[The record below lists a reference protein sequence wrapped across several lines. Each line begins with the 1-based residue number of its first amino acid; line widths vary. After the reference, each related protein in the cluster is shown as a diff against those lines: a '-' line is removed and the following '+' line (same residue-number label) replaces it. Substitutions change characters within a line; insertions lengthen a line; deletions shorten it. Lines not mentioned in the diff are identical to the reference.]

1 MRDAINNNPIAQ
13 MAVVAVLLVL
23 TAFLLMSGPL
33 KKEEAAPPAGS
44 PEAGAVPP
52 VAGAAPPVAGA
63 IPSDPGAIASATGAV
78 GAAPPVVPG
87 PPLPRAVAAAQAEGK
102 VLALLMVRAG
112 GHDDRLLRGAV
123 KRLRGVP
130 GLALFT
136 TRAEGIA
143 RYARITQGAE
153 VYRVPAL
160 VVVRPPQVPGGVAT
174 AEVRYGFRDAQSVV
188 QAVRDLLYRGPTVGY
203 SPE

>member
-13 MAVVAVLLVL
+13 MAVVGVLLVL

-33 KKEEAAPPAGS
+33 KKEEATPPAGS
-44 PEAGAVPP
+44 PEAGAIPP
-52 VAGAAPPVAGA
+52 VAGAVPA
-63 IPSDPGAIASATGAV
+63 DPGATAAASGAV

-87 PPLPRAVAAAQAEGK
+87 PPLPRAVAAAQAKDK
-102 VLALLMVRAG
+102 VLALLVVRAG

-123 KRLRGVP
+123 ARLRGVP

>member
-13 MAVVAVLLVL
+13 MAVVGVLLVV

-33 KKEEAAPPAGS
+33 KKEETPAPEAGTPETGSALPSTGVAPPA
-44 PEAGAVPP
+44 PGAT
-52 VAGAAPPVAGA
+52 AAP
-63 IPSDPGAIASATGAV
+63 TGAV
-78 GAAPPVVPG
+78 GTAPPVVPG
-87 PPLPRAVAAAQAEGK
+87 PPLPEEIAAARADGK
-102 VLALLMVRAG
+102 VLALLVVRAG

-123 KRLRGVP
+123 AKLRGVP

-143 RYARITQGAE
+143 RYARITQGAQID
-153 VYRVPAL
+153 RVPAL
-160 VVVRPPQVPGGVAT
+160 VVVRPPETAGAAT

-188 QAVRDLLYRGPTVGY
+188 QAVRDALYQGPTVGY